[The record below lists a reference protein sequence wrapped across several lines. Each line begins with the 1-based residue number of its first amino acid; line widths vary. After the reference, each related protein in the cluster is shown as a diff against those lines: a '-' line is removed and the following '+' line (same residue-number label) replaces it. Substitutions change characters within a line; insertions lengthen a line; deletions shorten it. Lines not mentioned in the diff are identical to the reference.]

1 VVNGT
6 AEAQENNTMASTKD
20 MVAEQLTDTP
30 VSIKDLVEA
39 TGKSDSTVRKAVKEL
54 VTAGDAVEV
63 DTDSGKGFTTR
74 PANTRK
80 NHGYARNTSKG
91 QAADERDEAI
101 VEVFSSS
108 DSPLKL
114 SDIAEA
120 LSITTRAA
128 RHGVWR
134 LGRKGV
140 VHQPE
145 RGSYELVDAS

>member
-1 VVNGT
+1 
-6 AEAQENNTMASTKD
+6 MASTKET
-20 MVAEQLTDTP
+20 VAEQLSDSP

-54 VTAGDAVEV
+54 VAEGEAVEV
-63 DTDSGKGFTTR
+63 DTESGKGFTAR
-74 PANTRK
+74 PANSRK

-91 QAADERDEAI
+91 ADADKRDEDI
-101 VEVFSSS
+101 VKLFTEAEGT
-108 DSPLKL
+108 LKL
-114 SDIAEA
+114 TDIAEA

-140 VHQPE
+140 VSQPE
-145 RGSYELVDAS
+145 RGQYELADAEA